1 MVKLELVTRISVS
14 RIDGFD
20 PQCMLR
26 AMLRSA
32 DIRFARM
39 SSGHRCL
46 IRDLGLV
53 KGGKG
58 LRHHEVVLELSWR
71 GIFRFAAARIRG
83 NQSRLESAGQA
94 DVSQPWPATRSP

>member
-1 MVKLELVTRISVS
+1 
-14 RIDGFD
+14 
-20 PQCMLR
+20 MLR
-26 AMLRSA
+26 RMLRRK
-32 DIRFARM
+32 DVRFARM

-71 GIFRFAAARIRG
+71 GIFRLAAARIRAA
-83 NQSRLESAGQA
+83 QSEQDSLHEADAAEPAPYRESAFE
-94 DVSQPWPATRSP
+94 TT

>member
-1 MVKLELVTRISVS
+1 
-14 RIDGFD
+14 
-20 PQCMLR
+20 MLR
-26 AMLRSA
+26 FMLRFA

-58 LRHHEVVLELSWR
+58 LRHHEMVLELSWR
-71 GIFRFAAARIRG
+71 GLFRFLASRISGGERRQEAKRQG
-83 NQSRLESAGQA
+83 DASQSLVYRDSAFEI
-94 DVSQPWPATRSP
+94 

>member
-1 MVKLELVTRISVS
+1 MHAPR
-14 RIDGFD
+14 
-20 PQCMLR
+20 MLR
-26 AMLRSA
+26 RA
-32 DIRFARM
+32 DIRFAKM

-71 GIFRFAAARIRG
+71 GIFRYAAAQIRAAKLEEELTR
-83 NQSRLESAGQA
+83 QSEAAEPEPYSENALETQY
-94 DVSQPWPATRSP
+94 

>member
-1 MVKLELVTRISVS
+1 MHAPR
-14 RIDGFD
+14 
-20 PQCMLR
+20 MLR
-26 AMLRSA
+26 RA

-71 GIFRFAAARIRG
+71 GIVRFVGAQMRAEQAEQDLTHQGNAIASAQDAEEPLLGESLAR
-83 NQSRLESAGQA
+83 S
-94 DVSQPWPATRSP
+94 

>member
-1 MVKLELVTRISVS
+1 
-14 RIDGFD
+14 
-20 PQCMLR
+20 MLR
-26 AMLRSA
+26 RA

-58 LRHHEVVLELSWR
+58 LRHHELVLELSWR
-71 GIFRFAAARIRG
+71 GIFRLAAARIRAA
-83 NQSRLESAGQA
+83 QSEQEATQQGDAIEPAPYSESALETQY
-94 DVSQPWPATRSP
+94 

>member
-1 MVKLELVTRISVS
+1 
-14 RIDGFD
+14 
-20 PQCMLR
+20 MLR
-26 AMLRSA
+26 FA

-71 GIFRFAAARIRG
+71 GLFAFAASRIRREPS
-83 NQSRLESAGQA
+83 QREAAHQAEAGRTYGERA
-94 DVSQPWPATRSP
+94 FET